1 MTGRGFLMNKN
12 TLTELAK
19 DVYQLTLLFPAREP
33 LRYKLREV
41 ADDMIAELIMG
52 KNDYLGNIRRH
63 LEVIYSYF
71 DIAASQDWVS
81 PVRINQIKDNY
92 LLAAQKL
99 TEMELAQEIMN
110 GNSIKDEEEYR
121 ESEKEAGLD
130 SQFIKVTEEVEIE
143 TFNVPTKD
151 LMEAKAPATPMVVAL
166 MAEEAKREELPEGDA
181 EVRSSA
187 AIGIAHEATVAGKDI
202 ESEDDEE
209 SGEKEEKEENGLS
222 EGQIV
227 RQNRI
232 VEYLKENG
240 SAQVWEILKI
250 FPAVSKRTIRRDFRS
265 MLKQGLIERTG
276 ERNTTAYKLKITLS

>member
-1 MTGRGFLMNKN
+1 MNKN
-12 TLTELAK
+12 ILTELAK
-19 DVYQLTLLFPAREP
+19 DVYQLTLFFPAREP

-41 ADDMIAELIMG
+41 ADEIIVELIME
-52 KNDYLGNIRRH
+52 KNDYLGNIGRY

-71 DIAASQDWVS
+71 DIASSQDWVS
-81 PVRINQIKDNY
+81 PVRISQIKDNY

-99 TEMELAQEIMN
+99 TEMELAQEIAK
-110 GNSIKDEEEYR
+110 GNSIKDEEEYQ
-121 ESEKEAGLD
+121 ESEKEAGMN
-130 SQFIKVTEEVEIE
+130 SRFIEVSEEVKIE
-143 TFNVPTKD
+143 TAGISSKD
-151 LMEAKAPATPMVVAL
+151 LMEAKIPATPMVVELVLDKIEIEPANAVKEETL
-166 MAEEAKREELPEGDA
+166 AAFETVRETVPAE
-181 EVRSSA
+181 
-187 AIGIAHEATVAGKDI
+187 KDI
-202 ESEDDEE
+202 ESAGGEEDEE
-209 SGEKEEKEENGLS
+209 KDDEKEESSLS

-240 SAQVWEILKI
+240 NAQVWEILKI